1 MKIERSCA
9 TPADAKK
16 ARGGLWR
23 ILYLSFFLAAIVTAV
38 GAVASLRANQG
49 SMRLSTA
56 APANIIVVTNTNDS
70 GPGSLRQALV
80 DANDGDAI
88 NFDASLNGQKITL
101 TNGQLN
107 VDKNITISGPG
118 ADYLAVDGNMQSRV
132 FYINPGKTVIISGL
146 TIKNGNAANNP
157 GGGMY
162 NDGGALMLS
171 DCTVT
176 GNSGGG
182 ILNDSF
188 NGSAMMSVT
197 GCTVSG
203 NSGGGIGNR
212 GSHTGATMIVS
223 NCTVSGNSDGG
234 VGNGGIGGRAT
245 MMVTNS
251 TISSNSGR
259 GIANG
264 AGLAAGNA
272 TLTVTSC
279 TISGN
284 SGGGISNG
292 DAGVTIINS
301 TLSGNSADWGGGIV
315 NGNGQGRTGIINISN
330 STVSGN
336 WAEYGGGGIA
346 SESTSGGGTLVTISN
361 STISDN
367 AAGDGGGIYNANHG
381 GGTFLELASVILKA
395 GSLGENIFNAGGTV
409 SSHGY
414 NVSSDDGGGYLTG
427 PGDQINTDPML
438 GPLQGNGGS
447 TLTHALLPGSPAINA
462 GDPSFA
468 PPPFYDQRGSGFDRV
483 VNGRIDIGSFEV
495 QGPTPT
501 PTPTATPA
509 PTPRSSP
516 TPRPRPTPHVRPTP

>member
-1 MKIERSCA
+1 MAGVKSARSA
-9 TPADAKK
+9 T
-16 ARGGLWR
+16 
-23 ILYLSFFLAAIVTAV
+23 IT
-38 GAVASLRANQG
+38 
-49 SMRLSTA
+49 
-56 APANIIVVTNTNDS
+56 VTNTNDS

-146 TIKNGNAANNP
+146 TIKNGNATNNP

-315 NGNGQGRTGIINISN
+315 NWNGQGRAGIITISN

-395 GSLGENIFNAGGTV
+395 GSLGATISNYGGDVT
-409 SSHGY
+409 SDGY
-414 NVSSDDGGGYLTG
+414 NLASDDADGVLTG
-427 PGDQINTDPML
+427 PGDQINIDPML
-438 GPLQGNGGS
+438 GPLQDNGGP
-447 TLTHALLPGSPAINA
+447 TFTHTLLPGSPAINA
-462 GDPSFA
+462 GAPGFT
-468 PPPFYDQRGSGFDRV
+468 PPPFFDQRGPGFNRV
-483 VNGRIDIGSFEV
+483 GNGRIDIGSFEV

-501 PTPTATPA
+501 PTPTPTATSTPTATPT
-509 PTPRSSP
+509 PTPNVTPRPSS
-516 TPRPRPTPHVRPTP
+516 TPRPRPTVAHRL